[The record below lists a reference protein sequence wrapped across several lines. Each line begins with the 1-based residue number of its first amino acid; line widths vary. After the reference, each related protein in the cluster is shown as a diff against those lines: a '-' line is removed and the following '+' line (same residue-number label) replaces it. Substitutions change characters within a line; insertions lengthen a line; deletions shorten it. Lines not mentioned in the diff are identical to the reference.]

1 MLSEAHNANFISFWL
16 KEFIR
21 LGGKIPNKFASD
33 MSLAL
38 LNAAV
43 TSFTTQPNL
52 KSYIKSLFVLNFDT
66 TAPRPEC
73 FIRIDIAHL
82 LKAIASSK
90 HLTNLKPRARQTYIR
105 CIGLMMK
112 ETDIAVLRL
121 VIFAVI
127 IRATTATE
135 GMSVLKCCS

>member
-21 LGGKIPNKFASD
+21 LGGKIPNEFASD

-43 TSFTTQPNL
+43 TSFTSHPNL
-52 KSYIKSLFVLNFDT
+52 KSYISSLFALNFDE

-73 FIRIDIAHL
+73 YIRIDIAHF
-82 LKAIASSK
+82 LKAIVSCK
-90 HLTNLKPRARQTYIR
+90 HLTNLKPKARETYVR
-105 CIGLMMK
+105 CMGLMLK
-112 ETDIAVLRL
+112 ERDIGIIGKI
-121 VIFAVI
+121 IFAMI
-127 IRATTATE
+127 IRATTGTE
-135 GMSVLKCCS
+135 GMSTK